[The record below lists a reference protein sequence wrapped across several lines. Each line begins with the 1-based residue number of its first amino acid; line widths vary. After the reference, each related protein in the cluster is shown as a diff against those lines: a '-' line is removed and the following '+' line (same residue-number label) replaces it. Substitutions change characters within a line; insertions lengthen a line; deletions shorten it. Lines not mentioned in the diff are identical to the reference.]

1 MQFDYKLVTLC
12 KANFMKK
19 LILLIIILFIGHR
32 LFAFTRSVDSVA
44 RQTVTTQLPT
54 NIDTLKRLIST
65 TSNDTLKSL
74 LYTQLAT
81 QYLNYDKLDSRT
93 KRNFQAQALYYT
105 YEALHLYSRRNDSV
119 GLRTSFDDLTK
130 VYRSQHNFIQAKW
143 FAVQSN
149 SVSRGLKDTPNIL
162 ASLVVL
168 ANIKMDIKDYSLALH
183 DLNEA
188 LKLSKA
194 NHLPKDEAKIQDNY
208 VLLYNR
214 LKNYDKADVAAKRR
228 DFINDSLLK
237 GEQQLVAKTQDSLQV
252 KKKVPASSK
261 KSSKSSSVRRIA
273 SL

>member
-1 MQFDYKLVTLC
+1 
-12 KANFMKK
+12 MKK
-19 LILLIIILFIGHR
+19 LIILILVLIAGHQS
-32 LFAFTRSVDSVA
+32 FAYIQPADSAA
-44 RQTVTTQLPT
+44 RQTAVTQLPT
-54 NIDTLKRLIST
+54 NIDTLKRLIGIT
-65 TSNDTLKSL
+65 NNDTLKSA

-81 QYLNYDKLDSRT
+81 QYLNYNKLEGNT

-105 YEALHLYSRRNDSV
+105 YEALHLYSRMNDSV

-149 SVSRGLKDTPNIL
+149 SLSRGLKDTPNIL
-162 ASLVVL
+162 ASLLVL
-168 ANIKMDIKDYSLALH
+168 ANIKMDIKDYTLAMH

-214 LKNYDKADVAAKRR
+214 LKNYDKADLAAKRR

-237 GEQQLVAKTQDSLQV
+237 DAQQLVAKTQDTLRV
-252 KKKVPASSK
+252 KKKLPTTSRKSTKTSSARK
-261 KSSKSSSVRRIA
+261 IA

>member
-1 MQFDYKLVTLC
+1 
-12 KANFMKK
+12 MKK
-19 LILLIIILFIGHR
+19 LILLIIILITGYR
-32 LFAFTRSVDSVA
+32 SFAYTPPVDSAA
-44 RQTVTTQLPT
+44 RQPIAQLPT

-65 TSNDTLKSL
+65 TVNDTLKSV

-105 YEALHLYSRRNDSV
+105 YEALHLYSRMSDSI

-130 VYRSQHNFIQAKW
+130 VYRSQHDFIQAKW

-149 SVSRGLKDTPNIL
+149 SLSRSLKDTPNIM
-162 ASLVVL
+162 ASLLVL
-168 ANIKMDIKDYSLALH
+168 ANIKMDIKDYTLAMR

-188 LKLSKA
+188 LKLSKTK
-194 NHLPKDEAKIQDNY
+194 HLPKDEAKVQDNY

-214 LKNYDKADVAAKRR
+214 LKNYSKADAAAKRR

-237 GEQQLVAKTQDSLQV
+237 AEQQLVAKTQDSLQV
-252 KKKVPASSK
+252 KKKVLTVKK
-261 KSSKSSSVRRIA
+261 KSTKNSSARKMA